1 MLVAFNGVATA
12 VGMSTNFIYTGLK
25 HEYQLGIQNRKSFI
39 FKSCSPCTLLVCDRL
54 KVLSHGSLSA
64 LNRNAFM
71 RGEYGLIVQLSGQR
85 DRCGKAMGP
94 VDIQQSVG
102 TEESGGRS
110 SDRYLSH
117 DNHT

>member
-1 MLVAFNGVATA
+1 MIF
-12 VGMSTNFIYTGLK
+12 LK
-25 HEYQLGIQNRKSFI
+25 RKSLI

-54 KVLSHGSLSA
+54 KALSDCSHSA
-64 LNRNAFM
+64 LNHNAFM
-71 RGEYGLIVQLSGQR
+71 CGESGLIVQLSGQR
-85 DRCGKAMGP
+85 HRCGKAMGP

-110 SDRYLSH
+110 SDRYLSY